1 VTYTKRLAT
10 TLALLLVAWAIPAH
24 SADDPVNYIAYS
36 ATLASSGQPTQQQLN
51 QISASGVARVIYL
64 AFGDHEGA
72 IVNEDRLVRDLGM
85 QFIHIPLVWE
95 QPESRDFEV
104 FAAALNQDA
113 TQKTLVHCQINWRAS
128 SFVFL
133 YRVLHLGIP
142 IDEAFLDMR
151 SIWLP
156 NKTWQDFIFQVLEA
170 NGVSPNC
177 TLCDW
182 HDAAS

>member
-1 VTYTKRLAT
+1 MSHANWLAT
-10 TLALLLVAWAIPAH
+10 ILVLVTSAH
-24 SADDPVNYIAYS
+24 AVPVYSDVNPVNYIEYS
-36 ATLASSGQPTQQQLN
+36 AVLASSGQPTQPQLTS
-51 QISASGVARVIYL
+51 IAASGVSRVVYL

-72 IVNEDRLVRDLGM
+72 IINEDRLVRDLGM
-85 QFIHIPLVWE
+85 QFIHIPLLWE
-95 QPESRDFEV
+95 QPELRDFEV

-113 TQKTLVHCQINWRAS
+113 TQQTLVHCQINWRAS

>member
-1 VTYTKRLAT
+1 MSYAKSLKTLFALFVAA
-10 TLALLLVAWAIPAH
+10 LALPAISVAN
-24 SADDPVNYIAYS
+24 PVNYIEYS
-36 ATLASSGQPTQQQLN
+36 STLASSGQPTQEQLT
-51 QISASGVARVIYL
+51 QISASEFTRVIYL

-85 QFIHIPLVWE
+85 QFIHIPIVWE
-95 QPESRDFEV
+95 KPELRDFEV

-128 SFVFL
+128 SFLFL
-133 YRVLHLGIP
+133 YRVLHLGIS

-156 NKTWQDFIFQVLEA
+156 NKTWQDFIFQVLVA
-170 NGVSPNC
+170 NEVSPNC

-182 HDAAS
+182 TEA